1 MTCSTIP
8 TEKITGFIFAAGLG
22 TRLYPLT
29 KDKPKAL
36 VEVDGKTLLEH
47 TIRKLTNIGI
57 KRLVI
62 NVHHFGQQIIDFVA
76 NHSFDADIR
85 ISDER
90 AELLDTAGGLKFA
103 ESLLNDC
110 DHILLHNVD
119 ILSSID
125 LLQLCQAHLTSN
137 ALATLAVKQRDTS
150 RYFLFN
156 PETMQLCGWKNQ
168 KTGEVITSQ
177 TCNNAISLAFSGIHI
192 IKRELIN
199 QIPDT
204 SKRSITP
211 LYLELARTQV
221 IKGWQHQLDR
231 WMDLGKY
238 EDYLTLLPGFTSFCG

>member
-1 MTCSTIP
+1 MD
-8 TEKITGFIFAAGLG
+8 KITGFIFAAGLG

-47 TIRKLTNIGI
+47 TIRKLTGAGI

-62 NVHHFGQQIIDFVA
+62 NVHHFGQQIIDFVSS
-76 NHSFDADIR
+76 HSFDADIR

-103 ESLLNDC
+103 EPLLNDC

-119 ILSSID
+119 IISSID
-125 LLQLCQAHLTSN
+125 LLALCQAHIESG
-137 ALATLAVKQRDTS
+137 AMATLAVKQRDTS
-150 RYFLFN
+150 RYFLFD
-156 PETMQLCGWKNQ
+156 PETMQLCGWENRKS
-168 KTGEVITSQ
+168 GEIINSR
-177 TCNNAISLAFSGIHI
+177 TCEKSIPLAFSGIHI
-192 IKRELIN
+192 VKHELLN
-199 QIPDT
+199 HIPDT

-221 IKGWQHQLDR
+221 IKGWQHQQDR
-231 WMDLGKY
+231 WMDIGKY
-238 EDYLTLLPGFTSFCG
+238 EDYLTLLPGFTSF

>member
-1 MTCSTIP
+1 MD
-8 TEKITGFIFAAGLG
+8 KITGFIFAAGLG

-47 TIRKLTNIGI
+47 TIRKLMGAGI

-76 NHSFDADIR
+76 SHSFDADIR

-103 ESLLNDC
+103 EPLLTDC

-125 LLQLCQAHLTSN
+125 LQALCQAHIASE
-137 ALATLAVKQRDTS
+137 ALATLAVKQRETS
-150 RYFLFN
+150 RYFLFD
-156 PETMQLCGWKNQ
+156 PETMQLCGWENK
-168 KTGEVITSQ
+168 KTGEVKESRP
-177 TCNNAISLAFSGIHI
+177 CNKSIPLAFSGIHI
-192 IKRELIN
+192 IKRELLN
-199 QIPDT
+199 HIPDT
-204 SKRSITP
+204 TKRSVTP

-221 IKGWQHQLDR
+221 IKGWQHQQDR
-231 WMDLGKY
+231 WMDIGKY
-238 EDYLTLLPGFTSFCG
+238 EDYLTLLPGFTSF

>member
-62 NVHHFGQQIIDFVA
+62 NVHHFGQQIIDFVVS
-76 NHSFDADIR
+76 HSFDADIR

-103 ESLLNDC
+103 EPLLTDC
-110 DHILLHNVD
+110 EHILLHNVD
-119 ILSSID
+119 IISSID
-125 LLQLCQAHLTSN
+125 LQALCQAHIGSG
-137 ALATLAVKQRDTS
+137 AMATLAVKQRDTS
-150 RYFLFN
+150 RYFLFD
-156 PETMQLCGWKNQ
+156 PKTMQLCGWQNRKS
-168 KTGEVITSQ
+168 GEEISSRP
-177 TCNNAISLAFSGIHI
+177 CDGAIPLAFSGIHI
-192 IKRELIN
+192 IKRELIDH
-199 QIPDT
+199 IPDT
-204 SKRSITP
+204 TKRSITP

-221 IKGWQHQLDR
+221 IKGWQHQQDR
-231 WMDLGKY
+231 WMDIGKY
-238 EDYLTLLPGFTSFCG
+238 EDYLTLLPGFTSF

>member
-1 MTCSTIP
+1 MD
-8 TEKITGFIFAAGLG
+8 KITGFIFAAGLG

-47 TIRKLTNIGI
+47 TIRKLTGAGI
-57 KRLVI
+57 KHLVI

-76 NHSFDADIR
+76 SHSFDADIR

-103 ESLLNDC
+103 EPLLNDC

-119 ILSSID
+119 IISSID
-125 LLQLCQAHLTSN
+125 LPALCQAHIESG
-137 ALATLAVKQRDTS
+137 AMATLAVKQRDTS
-150 RYFLFN
+150 RYFLFD
-156 PETMQLCGWKNQ
+156 PETMQLCGWENRKS
-168 KTGEVITSQ
+168 GEVITSRA
-177 TCNNAISLAFSGIHI
+177 CEKSIPLAFSGIHI
-192 IKRELIN
+192 VKHELLN
-199 QIPDT
+199 HIPDT

-221 IKGWQHQLDR
+221 IKGWQHQQDR
-231 WMDLGKY
+231 WMDIGKY
-238 EDYLTLLPGFTSFCG
+238 EDYLTLLPGFTSF